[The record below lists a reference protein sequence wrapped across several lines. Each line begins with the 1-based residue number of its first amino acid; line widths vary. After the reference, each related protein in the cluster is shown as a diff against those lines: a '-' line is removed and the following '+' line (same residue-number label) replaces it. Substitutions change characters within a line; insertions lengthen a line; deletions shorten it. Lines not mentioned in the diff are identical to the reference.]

1 MADGKIPKIG
11 REGQSWR
18 VRVFE
23 GLDRDGIAELME
35 ANPYRRGEDVLR
47 AYASMMMDPTKIDH
61 PYEVMEAAYAFLTND
76 NRPNQS
82 SPFRHLL
89 THRITPTDI
98 DAYCQ
103 ETNRQLWAPY
113 ARTYAQELGLTQVK
127 HPMGRFV
134 TRLPTSGLHHMRSL
148 LAFQTLAQRVAEQMT
163 NVTTSRRLT
172 VLYPGAGTH
181 IAPLI
186 TAMQLMDENKIDTAY
201 FTYTN
206 IESQWKVLFAI
217 FQDLFHAGILER
229 VALSPEKRIGESCSE
244 WIFHLRYKGKT
255 ITLTEAVRCSGERY
269 YREAD
274 LQRADIVVIHDPGPG
289 SFLYS
294 SYAQLAQ
301 VLRDRERFQDRRPQ
315 LAVIEVAV
323 PERAALDGK
332 PNLGVEPLILPGPY
346 GHCHSV
352 DGLGEFKGCKFV
364 GVTLPLDHPVLH
376 ELVRGQD
383 LSHITRAIFLEKP
396 QQTKE
401 REETI
406 RRWESR
412 PDRHCEIKFPDLD
425 AVGIDVS
432 DISSF
437 SK

>member
-1 MADGKIPKIG
+1 MADGKIPKIE

-23 GLDRDGIAELME
+23 GLDRDGIAELMG
-35 ANPYRRGEDVLR
+35 ANSYRRGEDVLQ
-47 AYASMMMDPTKIDH
+47 AYASMVSNPTKIDH
-61 PYEVMEAAYAFLTND
+61 PYEVIEAAYAFLTDD
-76 NRPNQS
+76 NHPNQS

-98 DAYCQ
+98 AAYCK
-103 ETNRQLWAPY
+103 ETNRRLWAPH
-113 ARTYAQELGLTQVK
+113 ARTYAQELGLTRVA

-134 TRLPTSGLHHMRSL
+134 ARLPTSGLHHVRSL
-148 LAFQTLAQRVAEQMT
+148 LAFQTLAQRVAEQMPT
-163 NVTTSRRLT
+163 VTASRRFT

-186 TAMQLMDENKIDTAY
+186 TAMQLMDEDKIDTAY
-201 FTYTN
+201 FTYTD
-206 IESQWKVLFAI
+206 IKPQWKALFAI

-229 VALSPEKRIGESCSE
+229 VALSPEKRVGEDCSE

-255 ITLTEAVRCSGERY
+255 ITLTEAVQCSGERY

-274 LQRADIVVIHDPGPG
+274 LQRADLVVIHDPGPG

-301 VLRDRERFQDRRPQ
+301 VLYDREQLRNYRSQ

-332 PNLGVEPLILPGPY
+332 PNLGVAPLILPGPY
-346 GHCHSV
+346 GHCHGV

-364 GVTLPLDHPVLH
+364 GTTLQLDHPALH

-383 LSHITRAIFLEKP
+383 LKHITRAIFLETP
-396 QQTKE
+396 RQTKE

-406 RRWESR
+406 QRWESR
-412 PDRHCEIKFPDLD
+412 PDHRCEIEFPGLD
-425 AVGIDVS
+425 AVGVGVS
-432 DISSF
+432 NIARF